1 MNGRAG
7 RGLVF
12 VVAGLAPA
20 LAWAAPAEPPP
31 ADYAGR
37 SFVDSRGCAFQRAV
51 LSGTVLWVARETA
64 EGVAVCGKE
73 PTFATTP
80 LAEPLPAP
88 APKKAASPVSQGAER
103 GRWIQIGAFAD
114 PANADRALARLQSL
128 GLPRAT
134 LAVKGGRLKA
144 VLAGPFETPEAF
156 DQARK
161 ALKDAG
167 FRAVL
172 ARP

>member
-1 MNGRAG
+1 MSGRAG
-7 RGLVF
+7 RGLIF
-12 VVAGLAPA
+12 VLAGLAPA

-51 LSGTVLWVARETA
+51 LSGMVLWVARETA
-64 EGVAVCGKE
+64 DGVAVCGKE
-73 PTFATTP
+73 PTFAATA

-88 APKKAASPVSQGAER
+88 APKKAASPAPQGAER
-103 GRWIQIGAFAD
+103 GRWIQVGAFAD

-167 FRAVL
+167 FRAIL